1 MTMTSF
7 RHARR
12 TVTLATGALL
22 AIARSPATA
31 QAVPQPARD
40 APPLAITRVAV
51 IDVARGRRVPDQTVL
66 VRGTR
71 VVQVGPSGRVRVP
84 AGARVVD
91 GRGRFLL
98 PGLWDMHVHLSEIP
112 ERYLPLL
119 LAHGVT
125 GARDMH
131 QPLGLDSLRLW
142 RREIAAGERVGPRLV
157 FAGPLVDGAGSRWP
171 GAAIVRTP
179 EDGRR
184 VVDSLRAAGAD
195 FVKVYNLLR
204 PEVYAAIV
212 ARAREVGLPVAGH
225 APQLVGLAAASD
237 AGQRSLEHLPPDDN
251 RLECSPR
258 GAELRA
264 ERGIALQRPPAA
276 WTEALAVSQD
286 PARCAA
292 FHARLARNG
301 TWVVPTLVNDAMRQ
315 LPALARARSARW
327 RWVPDSVRARFDSL
341 TRDAAAGDT
350 VLRANARMRWG
361 LETLPQLRA
370 AGVRLLAGTDCTTAR
385 VNVCG
390 PALHDE
396 LALLVAH
403 GLTPA
408 EALRA
413 ATLDPARFL
422 GAADSLG
429 TVAAGRVADLVLLDA
444 DPLAD
449 VRHAARVRAV
459 VANGRLFERAA
470 LDALLEAAARP

>member
-1 MTMTSF
+1 MTTTSSS
-7 RHARR
+7 RAAHGQRSRRARCSPPS
-12 TVTLATGALL
+12 VAGDGA
-22 AIARSPATA
+22 AAP
-31 QAVPQPARD
+31 QAVRE

-51 IDVARGRRVPDQTVL
+51 IDVARRAPRWPTRRCSCAA
-66 VRGTR
+66 RASCG
-71 VVQVGPSGRVRVP
+71 VGPSGRVRVP

-91 GRGRFLL
+91 GRARFLI

-112 ERYLPLL
+112 DRYLPLL

-131 QPLGLDSLRLW
+131 QPLGLDSLRTW
-142 RREIAAGERVGPRLV
+142 RRAIAAGERVGRGSSSPA
-157 FAGPLVDGAGSRWP
+157 AGGRARVALAGRGDRAHARGRP
-171 GAAIVRTP
+171 ARGGLAAR
-179 EDGRR
+179 
-184 VVDSLRAAGAD
+184 AGAD

-212 ARAREVGLPVAGH
+212 ARAREVGSRWPATRRSSWGSPPPRTRGSAAG
-225 APQLVGLAAASD
+225 APAARRQPPRVLAA
-237 AGQRSLEHLPPDDN
+237 R
-251 RLECSPR
+251 R
-258 GAELRA
+258 RA
-264 ERGIALQRPPAA
+264 ARRRGIAVQRPPAA
-276 WTEALAVSQD
+276 WTEALAASQD

-301 TWVVPTLVNDAMRQ
+301 TWGCRRSSTTPRASCRRSRAPLGAV
-315 LPALARARSARW
+315 ALGA
-327 RWVPDSVRARFDSL
+327 DSVRARFDSL

-429 TVAAGRVADLVLLDA
+429 TVAAAGGR
-444 DPLAD
+444 PG
-449 VRHAARVRAV
+449 AARCRPARRRAPHG
-459 VANGRLFERAA
+459 ARRAPWSPTGALFERDRARRTA
-470 LDALLEAAARP
+470 RAAARP